1 MRDLFAW
8 VCFSFALLIAWVLIV
23 KPIMVW
29 RRARNNGKPRPPWGA
44 SRAEVAEFELEQ
56 QLLAGIKPPPPPP
69 APPRPVRA
77 HAWPLLAVLVL
88 AGDPEHPLALRDH
101 APDGDGFAFVV
112 ACFVVLTVLTIYA
125 VSWAVREHRK
135 RLRERNEREDAI
147 DARIARE
154 RLEEESLR
162 AARLSG
168 PLSATNAWKAVC
180 DWRTPRTDGSGDT
193 VCMRPANFVEG
204 TGTFC
209 GLHIRQAQMRGARCG
224 NHGTP
229 EPCPVCEVYR
239 GRRVPTREES
249 DRAFDAPL
257 GKPLDVECATDRFAK
272 HEDARLLLIE
282 RAARAFV
289 YGCSVEPENEDD
301 VGDDRPMLPALK
313 TAYDVKLW
321 RELERAIACPAGWTP
336 QEQARIDALMA
347 AVDMEVVK
355 AAPIGTQ
362 FVTITKEAHDALLAA
377 AGKQQDL
384 GDVVREYQARKRGP
398 PTAAKPRDLV
408 AVVDQ
413 LLAVIPAE
421 FAATRGELKKAQ
433 DSAKFAAPELMPDL
447 FERVRCA
454 LENVH
459 QDFDTETR
467 ARTLEVWRAGVE
479 QTGLGDLDNRP
490 QAVDAARPTD
500 KEFKP

>member
-23 KPIMVW
+23 KPIAAW

-154 RLEEESLR
+154 RLEEENLR
-162 AARLSG
+162 VARLSG
-168 PLSATNAWKAVC
+168 RLSATIGARRTC
-180 DWRTPRTDGSGDT
+180 DYDT
-193 VCMRPANFVEG
+193 VGSRGTMPVPCGRPSVVEVG
-204 TGTFC
+204 PKTFC
-209 GLHIRQAQMRGARCG
+209 AIHKNAAMVDAMA
-224 NHGTP
+224 TWP
-229 EPCPVCEVYR
+229 
-239 GRRVPTREES
+239 VPTS
-249 DRAFDAPL
+249 RAIDSPV
-257 GKPLDVECATDRFAK
+257 GKPLDVECPTDRFAK

-362 FVTITKEAHDALLAA
+362 FVTLRAEEVDAL
-377 AGKQQDL
+377 
-384 GDVVREYQARKRGP
+384 RKVE
-398 PTAAKPRDLV
+398 D
-408 AVVDQ
+408 
-413 LLAVIPAE
+413 LAVTLCEEINASVTRAYQRG
-421 FAATRGELKKAQ
+421 AASTASRIG
-433 DSAKFAAPELMPDL
+433 DDI
-447 FERVRCA
+447 R
-454 LENVH
+454 
-459 QDFDTETR
+459 ETR
-467 ARTLEVWRAGVE
+467 NALVRAIKARRAPKQAEAANAGEV
-479 QTGLGDLDNRP
+479 NP
-490 QAVDAARPTD
+490 
-500 KEFKP
+500 